1 MNSKREGVVKAQWL
15 LLEGKK
21 DLLSLFVFVQC
32 NHNQRWRIRRDHY
45 VLQSLINKTPSTLS
59 VRTSRT
65 SKMISQDRSGE
76 GGTANNFHFLK
87 CSSKKTNTDLVFSI
101 T

>member
-1 MNSKREGVVKAQWL
+1 MHFKREGVVKAQWL

-45 VLQSLINKTPSTLS
+45 ALQSLINKTPSTLS
-59 VRTSRT
+59 VRTS
-65 SKMISQDRSGE
+65 KMISQHRSGE

-87 CSSKKTNTDLVFSI
+87 CSSKKTNTI